1 MAKIAIIGAGTAG
14 LVSAIRLQHLG
25 YQVEIFEKNDQVGG
39 RMYQLMDQGFS
50 FDIGPTIVMMP
61 ELYQEVFT
69 NTGVDDKDYIQME
82 LLDPMNRVFFS
93 DGTSFDI
100 SSDLTKLIKQLEA
113 FGEEEALGYMSYLSD
128 VYQRYLI
135 AKKHFLYKSYRKPSE
150 FYNFKTLINVLKLR
164 TLNTAYQSI
173 SKFVKDERLRQ
184 ALSFQTLYIG
194 MSPFNGPSIYTIIPM
209 IELFYGVW
217 YIKGGM
223 YQMAKAME
231 RRFFELGG
239 KIHFNQHVDE
249 IIIKDHK
256 ACGLK
261 IKDQCL
267 NFDAVLSN
275 ADFPWTMKH
284 LIKDEALK
292 GKYKTKRVERM
303 KYSTSAFILYL
314 GLDKKYQTQVHAI
327 RFAKDFKKNIEDL
340 FNAKIP
346 EDPSFY
352 MYSPSQIDET
362 VAPHGKDILYVL
374 VPVPSLHQN
383 HIEWDEQL
391 KKTYYDKIIQM
402 ISNVEGFSYIKEHIE
417 VSHMYTPNDFKE
429 KFNLMYGATFG
440 LRPNA
445 LQSLYFRPQ
454 ATSRKIKNLY
464 FAGSSN
470 HPGAGVPIVMMG
482 AKIAVEE
489 IIKDVNL

>member
-39 RMYQLMDQGFS
+39 RMYQLKDQGFS

-261 IKDQCL
+261 IKNQHSD
-267 NFDAVLSN
+267 FDAVLSN

-292 GKYKTKRVERM
+292 SKYKTKRVERM

-340 FNAKIP
+340 FNSKIP

-383 HIEWDEQL
+383 RIEWDEQL
-391 KKTYYDKIIQM
+391 KKTYYDKIMQM
-402 ISNVEGFSYIKEHIE
+402 ISNVEGFSDIKEHIE